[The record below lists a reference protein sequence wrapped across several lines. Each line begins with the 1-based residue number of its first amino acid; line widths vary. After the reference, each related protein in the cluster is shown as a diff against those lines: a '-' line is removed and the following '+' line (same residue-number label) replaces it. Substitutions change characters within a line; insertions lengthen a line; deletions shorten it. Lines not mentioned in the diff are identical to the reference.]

1 MEEERQLLREEER
14 DLLEK
19 ERVLLEEEEGE
30 EEEERGGNPVGGG
43 QNRFDEAESLGDQRV
58 CDPDEDECQEGP
70 NMPGGVSNGHGAPAP
85 PHPPDSPDL
94 PDGLGCPGVEQGG
107 PDGGWGWL
115 VVAAC
120 FAATFTLD
128 GIGYRSMLITIT
140 LLIKVD
146 HANVLYCI

>member
-1 MEEERQLLREEER
+1 MEEERQLLREGER

-19 ERVLLEEEEGE
+19 ERVLLEEEEE

-43 QNRFDEAESLGDQRV
+43 QNRFDEGESLGDQRV

-70 NMPGGVSNGHGAPAP
+70 NMPGGVSNGHGAPAH
-85 PHPPDSPDL
+85 PHPPDSPDR
-94 PDGLGCPGVEQGG
+94 PDGLGWPGVEQGG

-128 GIGYRSMLITIT
+128 GIGYRSMLINIT
-140 LLIKVD
+140 LLI
-146 HANVLYCI
+146 I